1 MFDNVKTASARILH
15 KTRRFGYW
23 SLNNVPW
30 GVRSVLGLLFVVGG
44 IFSILPVLGLWMLP
58 VGIVLM
64 SLDIPPW
71 RNQLLRWLKDKERE
85 VDPADKT

>member
-1 MFDNVKTASARILH
+1 MPGKLKTALADTLH

-30 GVRSVLGLLFVVGG
+30 GLRSALGLLFVAGG
-44 IFSILPVLGLWMLP
+44 IFSVLPVLGIWMLP
-58 VGIVLM
+58 VGIVLI

-71 RNQLLRWLKDKERE
+71 RDQLLRWLKDKERDIE
-85 VDPADKT
+85 PNDKA